1 MCTMWDAIKDQTG
14 IILLRV
20 VTASMWTNDCCRGSC
35 EFCLWIAKT
44 LLLRVIATFVVHVVP
59 VHENDMDQKFISD
72 LITQNHRIINRGKV
86 VRDFPQVTT
95 ANDCFVKCRPRKSKF
110 LIFPQFA
117 YLQILSLTM
126 STSRQIYLRCL
137 LRVCHGF
144 ESVFCN
150 NLEGIR
156 PY

>member
-117 YLQILSLTM
+117 IKDG
-126 STSRQIYLRCL
+126 ICL
-137 LRVCHGF
+137 LANSIPDNVDISTNILKM
-144 ESVFCN
+144 SVKSMSWIWECF
-150 NLEGIR
+150 L
-156 PY
+156 